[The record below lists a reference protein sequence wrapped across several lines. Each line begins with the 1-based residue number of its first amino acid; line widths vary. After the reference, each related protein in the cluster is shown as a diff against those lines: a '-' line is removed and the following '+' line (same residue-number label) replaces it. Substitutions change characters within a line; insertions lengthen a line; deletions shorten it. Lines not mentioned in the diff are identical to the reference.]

1 MPRSISPA
9 ARLLAEDRDIAAVGI
24 DTASIDYG
32 QSRDYI
38 AHQVILGRDIP
49 VFENVADM
57 AALPATGATVVAL
70 PVKVEDGSGAPLRIV
85 ARLPAD

>member
-49 VFENVADM
+49 VFENVADLS
-57 AALPATGATVVAL
+57 ALPATSATVVAL
-70 PVKVEDGSGAPLRIV
+70 PAKVKDGSGAPLRIV

>member
-49 VFENVADM
+49 AFENVADLS
-57 AALPATGATVVAL
+57 ALPARGASVVAIA
-70 PVKVEDGSGAPLRIV
+70 V
-85 ARLPAD
+85 